1 MAKTPEEGFQTL
13 LGWLTP
19 TATESNS
26 AASHRTSIDTCLKSN
41 HGMTGFFRS
50 GSYGFG
56 TSVSGYSDVDYFA
69 VFPANRLHTSS
80 VDSLNTIASTLRIR
94 FPQSGVY
101 VDAPAIVIPF
111 GTTRAERHEI
121 IPAHEIGTTP
131 AGRKIYGMPN
141 RVGGW
146 MQASPDASG
155 AWINAAD
162 VKLGGKVKPLIRFAK
177 AWKYYNDVPIRSF
190 YLELRAVQFALTQTT
205 ILYRYDM
212 KSLLDSLNA
221 NLPAVA
227 EPETG
232 STVYVCYDHELGA
245 VQTAI
250 KTALAWAN
258 NARSEEDAH
267 RAVQAFNS
275 WDRVFAGQFPGYY

>member
-1 MAKTPEEGFQTL
+1 MAKTPEEGFEAL
-13 LGWLTP
+13 LGRLTP
-19 TATESNS
+19 STTESNA
-26 AASHRTSIDTCLKSN
+26 AASHRGSIDACLRSN

-69 VFPANRLHTSS
+69 VFPANRLYSS
-80 VDSLNTIASTLRIR
+80 STDSLNTIASTLRDR
-94 FPQSGVY
+94 FPQSGVH

-111 GTTRAERHEI
+111 GSTRAERHEI
-121 IPAHEIGTTP
+121 IPVHEIGATS
-131 AGRKIYGMPN
+131 AGRKTYGMPD

-162 VKLGGKVKPLIRFAK
+162 ATLSGKVKPLIRFAK
-177 AWKYYNDVPIRSF
+177 AWKYYNNVPIRSF
-190 YLELRAVQFALTQTT
+190 YLELRTVQFALTQTT

-212 KSLLDSLNA
+212 RSLLASLDGG
-221 NLPAVA
+221 LPNVS
-227 EPETG
+227 EPEMG
-232 STVYVCYDHELGA
+232 NIVYPCYTTEFNA
-245 VQTAI
+245 VQTAV

-258 NARSEEDAH
+258 NARSEEDAG
-267 RAVQAFNS
+267 RTAQAINS